1 MSTDKLAKS
10 VELVQWNLAGGEA
23 LAAENPHFT
32 SLARCDGA
40 HLQSQVN
47 LSYIVLASKE
57 GSS

>member
-1 MSTDKLAKS
+1 MSTDILAKS

-40 HLQSQVN
+40 H
-47 LSYIVLASKE
+47 I
-57 GSS
+57 